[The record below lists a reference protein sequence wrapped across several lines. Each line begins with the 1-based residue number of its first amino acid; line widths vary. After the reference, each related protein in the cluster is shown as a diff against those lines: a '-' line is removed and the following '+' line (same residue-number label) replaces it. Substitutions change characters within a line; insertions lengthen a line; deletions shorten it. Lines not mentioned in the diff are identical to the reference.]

1 MYSTKSIQEKKYNL
15 YGLQFIK
22 KKKKKNIFQKNSNL
36 FR

>member
-22 KKKKKNIFQKNSNL
+22 KKKKKKNFPKEL
-36 FR
+36 KLI